1 MNSLHYTLLI
11 PASIQKHSGGV
22 LQLETP
28 ILNFTDLH
36 DKSVLQK
43 MYDM

>member
-11 PASIQKHSGGV
+11 SASIKKCIVGV
-22 LQLETP
+22 LQSEIP

-36 DKSVLQK
+36 DKSVLQ
-43 MYDM
+43 